1 MPRDR
6 LHRAMHE
13 LVRTNDIVLLG
24 AIEALLASANL
35 DCLIADQHISAL
47 EGMIGAFPRRLLV
60 READRM
66 RARALLV
73 GCGLRRR
80 AARWLSRRPAAA
92 SARVGEDRLLDGRL
106 VLRQPPQGPPRRQ
119 LMPCCSP
126 PPCRIWGRGRCSTS
140 APASGTIGLA
150 AALAAA
156 RRCAWFCWSA
166 IPELAGACGKAM
178 PALNG
183 LAESRFAW

>member
-1 MPRDR
+1 MGDQPLQTPPDAAPPWSSDALRLARRLLLR
-6 LHRAMHE
+6 LHAQMHE

-73 GCGLRRR
+73 DAGFGHELR
-80 AARWLSRRPAAA
+80 
-92 SARVGEDRLLDGRL
+92 DG
-106 VLRQPPQGPPRRQ
+106 
-119 LMPCCSP
+119 
-126 PPCRIWGRGRCSTS
+126 
-140 APASGTIGLA
+140 
-150 AALAAA
+150 
-156 RRCAWFCWSA
+156 
-166 IPELAGACGKAM
+166 
-178 PALNG
+178 
-183 LAESRFAW
+183 